1 MHKLPLSILLLLPV
15 VCEPAFVPARPVP
28 PVATSGELLVLTT
41 NSATTRYIDSQ
52 GRYAGLEYDLIEM
65 FAKELGVRV
74 RYLDRQPLHQVLPAL
89 RHNAAHLAAAGLAIT
104 SDRLDDFEFGPA
116 YQMVQPVIAYNTDN
130 PTPRGAKDLVGK
142 RIEVVKGSSGAEQLR
157 SLRKRFP
164 KLRWVDVPEA
174 DSEGLL
180 SRLSEGKT
188 DFVVTESHSL
198 DVMRNFYPNLGRAFP
213 IGDPEPLAW
222 VFPKHGDPLVTNQ
235 AREFFLRI
243 INDGTLR
250 QLMDRYYGHVQRLNQ
265 MDIANFFERMRSVL
279 PRYRIM
285 FKRAQESSGIDWR
298 LLAALGF
305 QESHWEPSAISPTG
319 VRGLMMLTN
328 ETADRMGVTDRLDPQ
343 QAIRA
348 GAQYLLE
355 LKETLPV
362 RIQEPDRT
370 WLALA
375 AYNVGY
381 GHLEDARRLAQ
392 RRGLSPD
399 LWVDVKRMLPLLSA
413 YEHYSTIK
421 HGFCRGGEALILTE
435 NIRNYYDI
443 LSRFEEPY
451 VPGFTLFANAEEE
464 ASEAATVA
472 P

>member
-1 MHKLPLSILLLLPV
+1 MPKLPLSILLLLPV
-15 VCEPAFVPARPVP
+15 VCEPAFVPPRPVP
-28 PVATSGELLVLTT
+28 SLASSGELLVLTT
-41 NSATTRYIDSQ
+41 HSATTRYIDSQ
-52 GRYAGLEYDLIEM
+52 GRYSGLEYDLIEL
-65 FAKELGVRV
+65 FAKEQGVKV
-74 RYLDRQPLHQVLPAL
+74 RYLDRQPLFGILPAL
-89 RHNAAHLAAAGLAIT
+89 HHHAAHIAAAGLAIT

-116 YQMVQPVIAYNTDN
+116 YQMVQPVIAYNTGN
-130 PTPRGAKDLVGK
+130 PAPRGVAGLAGK
-142 RIEVVKGSSGAEQLR
+142 RIEVVKGSSGVEQLR
-157 SLRKRFP
+157 LLRKRFP
-164 KLRWVDVPEA
+164 KLRWTEIPEG
-174 DSEGLL
+174 DSECLL

-198 DVMRNFYPNLGRAFP
+198 DVMRNFYPNLARAFP

-222 VFPKHGDPLVTNQ
+222 VFPKGGDPRVMQQ

-250 QLMDRYYGHVQRLNQ
+250 QLMERYYGHVQRLNQ
-265 MDIANFFERMRSVL
+265 MDIANFFERMRGVL
-279 PRYRIM
+279 PRYRTM
-285 FKRAQESSGIDWR
+285 FKRAQESTGIDWR

-305 QESHWEPSAISPTG
+305 QESHWEPGAVSPTG

-328 ETADRMGVTDRLDPQ
+328 ETAERMRVSDRLDPQ

-348 GAQYLLE
+348 GARYLLE
-355 LKETLPV
+355 LKETLPA

-392 RRGLSPD
+392 RSGLNPD
-399 LWVDVKRMLPLLSA
+399 LWVDVKRMLPLLSR
-413 YEHYSTIK
+413 YEYYSTVK

-443 LSRFEEPY
+443 LSRFEEPH
-451 VPGFTLFANAEEE
+451 VPGFTLFATVEDEDE
-464 ASEAATVA
+464 ATVR
-472 P
+472 

>member
-1 MHKLPLSILLLLPV
+1 MPKLPLSLLLLLPV
-15 VCEPAFVPARPVP
+15 VCEPAFVPPRPVP
-28 PVATSGELLVLTT
+28 PLTSSGELLVLTT
-41 NSATTRYIDSQ
+41 NSATTRYIDSH
-52 GRYAGLEYDLIEM
+52 GRFAGLEYDLIEL
-65 FAKELGVRV
+65 FAKEQGVKV
-74 RYLDRQPLHQVLPAL
+74 RYLDRQPLYGILPAL
-89 RHNAAHLAAAGLAIT
+89 HHNVAHVAAAGLAIT

-116 YQMVQPVIAYNTDN
+116 YQMVQPVIAYNTSN
-130 PTPRGAKDLVGK
+130 PAPRGVAELTGK
-142 RIEVVKGSSGAEQLR
+142 RVEVVKGSSGVEQLR
-157 SLRKRFP
+157 VLRKRFP
-164 KLRWVDVPEA
+164 KLRWSEVPEG

-198 DVMRNFYPNLGRAFP
+198 DVMRNFYPNLARAFP

-222 VFPKHGDPLVTNQ
+222 VFPKGGDPLVKQ
-235 AREFFLRI
+235 RAREFFLRI

-250 QLMDRYYGHVQRLNQ
+250 RLMERYYGHVQRLNQ
-265 MDIANFFERMRSVL
+265 VDIANFFERMRKVL

-285 FKRAQESSGIDWR
+285 FKRAQESTGIDWR

-305 QESHWEPSAISPTG
+305 QESHWRPDAVSPTG

-328 ETADRMGVTDRLDPQ
+328 ETADRMGVSDRLDPH

-348 GAQYLLE
+348 GAHYLRE
-355 LKETLPV
+355 LKETLPA

-392 RRGLSPD
+392 RSGLNPD
-399 LWVDVKRMLPLLSA
+399 LWVDVKRMLPLLSR
-413 YEHYSTIK
+413 YEYYSTVK

-443 LSRFEEPY
+443 LSRFEEPH
-451 VPGFTLFANAEEE
+451 VPGFALFATAEDEE
-464 ASEAATVA
+464 DASVTAVR
-472 P
+472 